1 MVVVHMRVVVVAVL
15 GRESVEG
22 PLQGHALLLLPRCAH
37 LQPRDG
43 NRRRRKKRRKRNKGE
58 GGKEGENN
66 GKEEVEK
73 REKGKKQEEKE
84 KQRGKKC
91 KWLKKEMEKM

>member
-1 MVVVHMRVVVVAVL
+1 MVAVHMRVVVVAVL

-43 NRRRRKKRRKRNKGE
+43 
-58 GGKEGENN
+58 
-66 GKEEVEK
+66 KEEVEK